1 VNCEAVTVTLTI
13 EFNNI
18 LAVVCPKQRHVLQSL
33 NNTDMKTAGAGT
45 VQGWRQ
51 TVWEEE
57 EEDLFAK

>member
-1 VNCEAVTVTLTI
+1 
-13 EFNNI
+13 
-18 LAVVCPKQRHVLQSL
+18 
-33 NNTDMKTAGAGT
+33 MKTAGAGT